1 MGTFGLGLSV
11 SSNFGPADDFITC
24 KYRESS
30 PSEHEARL
38 GFKAGKNCDGYFM
51 AEDLIKQ
58 VDKVINI
65 FKSHTKGF
73 ATGLFI
79 FDNVPSHQ
87 K

>member
-1 MGTFGLGLSV
+1 V
-11 SSNFGPADDFITC
+11 SSNFFPADDFITC
-24 KYRESS
+24 KYRESL

-38 GFKAGKNCDGYFM
+38 VFKAGKNRDGYFT

-58 VDKVINI
+58 VDKVIDI
-65 FKSHTKGF
+65 FESHTKGF

-79 FDNVPSHQ
+79 FDNAPSHQ